1 MDLTNFVRNPS
12 YSSFSN
18 RDAVGFYLDK
28 ANDGI
33 LLKHLKG
40 KIANA
45 LWKLCS
51 QPVSYKKVEAI
62 ASIDSIREDV
72 LEVLHILSDQGIL
85 LSGSQ
90 VELGNLIKPEPA
102 KPRPCGKLLVCMTGV
117 IQTSIFQPYLQLL
130 RSSFCEEIKIVLT
143 ESALKFISPTSLKHL
158 LSCDVYTDIFEHN
171 DCDFVPHVFL
181 AEWASCIL
189 VAPASASS
197 IHRLATA
204 ACNDL
209 LSLTITAAHST
220 TPIIVGPSMNF
231 DMWSKLTVQRNIEV
245 LKDSGMYII
254 EPGYGFE
261 VSKPYKDRRSSVGSF
276 GANPLSL
283 FCMMCQILELHR
295 TDDGNHS
302 D

>member
-1 MDLTNFVRNPS
+1 MESTHFVRNPG

-18 RDAVGFYLDK
+18 REAVGFYLD
-28 ANDGI
+28 NSSDGI
-33 LLKHLKG
+33 LLKHQKG

-45 LWKLCS
+45 LWNLCA
-51 QPVSYKKVEAI
+51 QPVSYEKVEGI
-62 ASIDSIREDV
+62 ASVGSIKEDV
-72 LEVLHILSDQGIL
+72 LEVLHILSGQHII
-85 LSGSQ
+85 LSGSL
-90 VELGNLIKPEPA
+90 VDLGNLISPEPV
-102 KPRPCGKLLVCMTGV
+102 KPKPCGKLLVCMTGV

-130 RSSFCEEIKIVLT
+130 RSSFCEEMKIVLT
-143 ESALKFISPTSLKHL
+143 ESALKFTSLQSLKHL
-158 LSCDVYTDIFEHN
+158 LSCDVYTEVFEDN
-171 DCDFVPHVFL
+171 DRSFVPHVFL

-189 VAPASASS
+189 VAPASAST
-197 IHRLATA
+197 IHRLASA
-204 ACNDL
+204 ACSDL

-261 VSKPYKDRRSSVGSF
+261 VNKPYKDRRPSVGSF

-283 FCMMCQILELHR
+283 FCMMCQILELHS
-295 TDDGNHS
+295 TGDGNHS